1 MFREFV
7 LKVHSRCN
15 LACGHCY
22 MYEAVDQSWRD
33 QPRVMSSETVAA
45 VGRNI
50 ADYTKKNGFD
60 SVQLI
65 LHGGEPLLL
74 GPTRFA
80 EVVTQLQEAI
90 EPVATAEFGM
100 QTNGIR
106 LTEEWLH
113 LLTRHQ
119 VHTGI
124 SLDGGREANDRHRR
138 YRRGASSYDQT
149 VRGVRLLA
157 KYPEIY
163 AGLLCTVDV
172 RNDPVQTFR
181 DLAAFEPPRVNVLL
195 PHATHEFPPPHRE
208 PGRAIYGEW
217 LAAMFDEW
225 FFAPPKVGVRLFE
238 ELANAL
244 LGGAS
249 RSEAIGLGVPSTVV
263 IETDGSFEQTD
274 ALKVTYPGAAAT
286 GLNVRDHRLDD
297 VLASGA
303 FTNSSRLEDL
313 SATCQACPV
322 VRACGG
328 GLYPHRYRP
337 GSGFDNP
344 SVYCEDLAYLVEHV
358 DRRLREGPDP
368 MTTILSGPATTPETR
383 DESFV
388 TI

>member
-1 MFREFV
+1 MFRHFV

-15 LACGHCY
+15 LACDHCY

-33 QPRVMSSETVAA
+33 QPRVMSPETVAA
-45 VGRNI
+45 IGGSIAGYAGRN
-50 ADYTKKNGFD
+50 GLE

-74 GPTRFA
+74 GPARFA
-80 EVVTQLQEAI
+80 EVVTELRHAI
-90 EPVATAEFGM
+90 EPVTRVEFGM

-106 LTEEWLH
+106 LTEAWLDVLVEH
-113 LLTRHQ
+113 G

-124 SLDGGREANDRHRR
+124 SLDGDQPANARHRR
-138 YRRGASSYDQT
+138 YRQGASSYEQT

-157 KYPEIY
+157 TRPEIY

-172 RNDPVQTFR
+172 RNDPVQVFR
-181 DLAAFEPPRVNVLL
+181 ELAAFGPPRINVLL
-195 PHATHEFPPPHRE
+195 PHATHEFPPPNRV
-208 PGRAIYGEW
+208 PGRAVYGEW
-217 LAAMFDEW
+217 LTAMFDEW
-225 FFAPPKVGVRLFE
+225 FDSPPKVGIRLFE

-274 ALKVTYPGAAAT
+274 ALKVAYPGAAAT

-297 VLASGA
+297 VMAGGA
-303 FTNSSRLEDL
+303 FGNSSRLEDL
-313 SATCQACPV
+313 CATCQACPV

-328 GLYPHRYRP
+328 GLYPHRYKP

-344 SVYCEDLAYLVEHV
+344 SAFCEDLMYLVQHV
-358 DRRLREGPDP
+358 DRRLTEGPDP
-368 MTTILSGPATTPETR
+368 LTTILSCDPDMARTSEV
-383 DESFV
+383 V
-388 TI
+388 TAV